1 MDSQYKKIM
10 NDSSTNKWNQ
20 YEIEMNNTIKTKLEE
35 YKLSYLY
42 III

>member
-1 MDSQYKKIM
+1 M

-42 III
+42 IIIQPYH